1 MQSSSMAA
9 YLVRRLLIAIPTMF
23 VIVAL
28 SFLLIR
34 AAPGGPFDEEAA
46 LEPQVVENMQA
57 AYHLDKPIPVQF
69 SIYLGNLL
77 RGDLGPSMIY
87 KDFSVN
93 ELLMSGLPVSADL
106 GLKALTLG
114 VLIGCC
120 IGVLAA
126 LNQNRALDFGVMSL
140 AMTGIAV
147 PSFVLAPLLTLVFGI
162 YLKEVSGIGA
172 ALALPV
178 SGWGGFRH
186 QVLPIIALAL
196 PQIAIVAR
204 LTRSGMIEVLRSGFV
219 RAARLRGLSE
229 MRVVTRHALRAALL
243 PVVSYLGPAIA
254 GVVTGSLII
263 EQVFDLPGIGR
274 YFIQGA
280 INRDYPLVM
289 GVVILYA
296 SAVLILNLIVDML
309 YGVLDPRVRIR

>member
-1 MQSSSMAA
+1 MQSPSMAA

-23 VIVAL
+23 VIVGL

-46 LEPQVVENMQA
+46 LEPQVVENMRA

-114 VLIGCC
+114 VLIGCF
-120 IGVLAA
+120 IGVVAA

-147 PSFVLAPLLTLVFGI
+147 PSFVLAPLLTLIFGI
-162 YLKEVSGIGA
+162 YLKEASGIGA

-196 PQIAIVAR
+196 PQIAIVSR
-204 LTRSGMIEVLRSGFV
+204 LTRSSMIEVLRSGFV

-243 PVVSYLGPAIA
+243 PVLSYLGPAIA

-296 SAVLILNLIVDML
+296 GAVLVLNLIVDML
-309 YGVLDPRVRIR
+309 YGFLDPRVRVR

>member
-69 SIYLGNLL
+69 SIYLGNVL

-106 GLKALTLG
+106 GLKALTLA
-114 VLIGCC
+114 VLIGCF

-204 LTRSGMIEVLRSGFV
+204 LTRSSMIEVLRSGFV

-254 GVVTGSLII
+254 GVVTGSLIV

>member
-23 VIVAL
+23 VIIAL

-34 AAPGGPFDEEAA
+34 AAPGGPFDEEVA

-57 AYHLDKPIPVQF
+57 AYHLDKPVLTQF
-69 SIYLGNLL
+69 AIYLGNVLQ
-77 RGDLGPSMIY
+77 GDLGPSMIY
-87 KDFSVN
+87 RDFSVN

-106 GLKALTLG
+106 GLKALALG

-120 IGVLAA
+120 IGVVAA
-126 LNQNRALDFGVMSL
+126 LNQNRALDFSVMTL
-140 AMTGIAV
+140 AMSGIAV

-172 ALALPV
+172 WLALPV

-186 QVLPIIALAL
+186 QVLPIVALAL

-204 LTRSGMIEVLRSGFV
+204 LTRSSMIEVLRSGFV

-229 MRVVTRHALRAALL
+229 MRVVARHALRAALL

-309 YGVLDPRVRIR
+309 YGFLDPRVRVR

>member
-1 MQSSSMAA
+1 MHSSSMAA
-9 YLVRRLLIAIPTMF
+9 YLARRLLIAIPTMF

-57 AYHLDKPIPVQF
+57 AYHLDKPLLTQF
-69 SIYLGNLL
+69 SIYIGNVL

-114 VLIGCC
+114 VLLGCF
-120 IGVLAA
+120 IGVVAA

-147 PSFVLAPLLTLVFGI
+147 PSFVLAPLLTLIFGI

-204 LTRSGMIEVLRSGFV
+204 LTRSSMIEVLRSGFV

-243 PVVSYLGPAIA
+243 PVLSYLGPAIA

-309 YGVLDPRVRIR
+309 YGFLDPRVRVR

>member
-1 MQSSSMAA
+1 MAE

-46 LEPQVVENMQA
+46 LEPQVIENLSA
-57 AYHLDKPIPVQF
+57 AYHLDKPVSTQF
-69 SIYLGNLL
+69 VIYLGNVL

-87 KDFSVN
+87 KDFTVN
-93 ELLMSGLPVSADL
+93 ELLMSGLPVSASL
-106 GLKALTLG
+106 GLKALALAVLLG
-114 VLIGCC
+114 GCLG
-120 IGVLAA
+120 IVAA

-140 AMTGIAV
+140 SMCGIAI

-162 YLKEVSGIGA
+162 YLKELSDFGA
-172 ALALPV
+172 TLALPV
-178 SGWGGFRH
+178 AGWGGFRY

-196 PQIAIVAR
+196 PQVAIVAR
-204 LTRSGMIEVLRSGFV
+204 LTRASMIEVLRSNFV

-229 MRVVTRHALRAALL
+229 VRVVTRHALRAAIL

-254 GVVTGSLII
+254 GVVTGSLIV

-274 YFIQGA
+274 YFTQGA

-289 GVVILYA
+289 GVVIVYA
-296 SAVLILNLIVDML
+296 ATVLILNLIVDLL
-309 YGVLDPRVRIR
+309 YGVLDPKVRIR

>member
-1 MQSSSMAA
+1 MAA

-23 VIVAL
+23 VIIAL

-46 LEPQVVENMQA
+46 LEPQVIENMQA
-57 AYHLDKPIPVQF
+57 AYHLDKPLLTQF
-69 SIYLGNLL
+69 AIYLGNVT

-93 ELLMSGLPVSADL
+93 ELLVSGLPVSASL
-106 GLKALTLG
+106 GLKALALG

-120 IGVLAA
+120 IGVAAA
-126 LNQNRALDFGVMSL
+126 LNQNRALDFSVMSL
-140 AMTGIAV
+140 AMCGIAV
-147 PSFVLAPLLTLVFGI
+147 PSFVLAPLLTLIFGI
-162 YLKEVSGIGA
+162 YLKEFSGIGA

-178 SGWGGFRH
+178 AGWGGFRH
-186 QVLPIIALAL
+186 QVLPIVALAL
-196 PQIAIVAR
+196 PQVAIVAR

-296 SAVLILNLIVDML
+296 SAVLVLNLIVDML
-309 YGVLDPRVRIR
+309 YGVLDPRVRVR